1 MDFQIY
7 VFHFLWDRT
16 ELGTS
21 ILLCVP
27 RVNISCT
34 CSRYSY
40 SMDHYDVQATK
51 GLALLLW
58 KGIKSAITCLTEKSP
73 AVLLA
78 RDQLVNSP
86 SFFFTWDAVDVIL
99 DTYTIYML
107 ENRAL
112 IEDVIYQNFS
122 VNLFVS

>member
-1 MDFQIY
+1 M
-7 VFHFLWDRT
+7 
-16 ELGTS
+16 
-21 ILLCVP
+21 
-27 RVNISCT
+27 
-34 CSRYSY
+34 
-40 SMDHYDVQATK
+40 
-51 GLALLLW
+51 
-58 KGIKSAITCLTEKSP
+58 TEKSP